1 MNSLDK
7 IYGLNGFFMDFGLER
22 IAALMKFAG
31 NPQNKLKIIHVAGTN
46 GKGSTCRFLY
56 YILKEHGLK
65 TGLYTSPH
73 LDNFNERIIAG
84 EDTIND
90 SDVARLSSLFNEIAD
105 KENIFKKIGKPTFF
119 ELTTA
124 VCFKYFFEK
133 KVEVAVI
140 ETGLGGRLDATNIVK
155 KPLVSVIT
163 NISADH
169 KDILGNS
176 LKKIA
181 LEKAGIIKKN
191 SIAVCGEKN
200 KKIRQIIQDYALGVN
215 SLFFSSDAVKLIKKG
230 FFYEYKGLNIGIK
243 NIKNPNFALYQNDN
257 LKLAI
262 LAVEIISKYYSK
274 TLKFNLNEE
283 LLRRAVLKFKNE
295 GRFEIIKYKN
305 NDIILDGAH
314 NPDGIKNLVF
324 SLKKIFPNNNFV
336 TIFAVM
342 RDKDYNTILKRLST
356 LGGKIIFTGLRKNER
371 ALETKELKKISLDN
385 KYFKDIFI
393 SGGIKESLETA
404 LKIKIADDII
414 LICGSLYLIG
424 EFKKLTKGS
433 INK

>member
-22 IAALMKFAG
+22 IEALMNFAG

-90 SDVARLSSLFNEIAD
+90 SDVTRLNDFFNEITD

-124 VCFKYFFEK
+124 ICFKYFFEK
-133 KVEVAVI
+133 KVEVAVV
-140 ETGLGGRLDATNIVK
+140 ETGLGGRLDATNIIK

-200 KKIRQIIQDYALGVN
+200 KKIRQIIKDYALGVN
-215 SLFFSSDAVKLIKKG
+215 SLFFSSNTIKLIKKN
-230 FFYEYKGLNIGIK
+230 FFYEYKGLNIDIK
-243 NIKNPNFALYQNDN
+243 NIKNPNFALYQNEN

-262 LAVEIISKYYSK
+262 LVMEIISKYYSDV
-274 TLKFNLNEE
+274 LKFNLNEG
-283 LLRRAVLKFKNE
+283 LLKSAVLKFKNE

-314 NPDGIKNLVF
+314 NPDGIKKLII
-324 SLKKIFPNNNFV
+324 SLKKVFPKNNV
-336 TIFAVM
+336 LIIFAVM
-342 RDKDYNTILKRLST
+342 KDKDYNAILKRLSL
-356 LGGKIIFTGLRKNER
+356 LGEKIIFIGLPDNER
-371 ALETKELKKISLDN
+371 ALKTKELKKISVDN
-385 KYFKDIFI
+385 KYFKDIFL

-404 LKIKIADDII
+404 LKIKSADDIV

>member
-22 IAALMKFAG
+22 IEALMNFAG

-73 LDNFNERIIAG
+73 LVDFNERIIAG
-84 EDTIND
+84 EDTISD
-90 SDVARLSSLFNEIAD
+90 SDAARLNDFFNEITD

-124 VCFKYFFEK
+124 ICFKYFFEK
-133 KVEVAVI
+133 KVEVAVV
-140 ETGLGGRLDATNIVK
+140 ETGLGGRLDATNIIK

-200 KKIRQIIQDYALGVN
+200 KKIRQIIKDYALGVN
-215 SLFFSSDAVKLIKKG
+215 SLFFSSNTVKLIKKN
-230 FFYEYKGLNIGIK
+230 FFYEYKGLNIDIK
-243 NIKNPNFALYQNDN
+243 NIKNPNFALYQNEN

-262 LAVEIISKYYSK
+262 LVMEIISKYYSDV
-274 TLKFNLNEE
+274 LKFNLNEG
-283 LLRRAVLKFKNE
+283 LLKSAVLKFKNE

-314 NPDGIKNLVF
+314 NPDGIKKLII
-324 SLKKIFPNNNFV
+324 SLKKVFPKNNV
-336 TIFAVM
+336 LIIFAVM
-342 RDKDYNTILKRLST
+342 KDKDYNAILKRLSL
-356 LGGKIIFTGLRKNER
+356 LGEKIIFTGLPDNER
-371 ALETKELKKISLDN
+371 ALKTKELKKISVDN
-385 KYFKDIFI
+385 KYFKDIFL

-404 LKIKIADDII
+404 LKIKSADDIV

>member
-1 MNSLDK
+1 MNSLYK
-7 IYGLNGFFMDFGLER
+7 VNGLNDFFMDFGLER
-22 IAALMKFAG
+22 IEALMNFAG

-73 LDNFNERIIAG
+73 LDNFNERIIVG
-84 EDTIND
+84 EDTISD
-90 SDVARLSSLFNEIAD
+90 SDVARLNDFFNKIAN

-124 VCFKYFFEK
+124 ICFKYFFEK

-191 SIAVCGEKN
+191 SIAVCGERN
-200 KKIRQIIQDYALGVN
+200 KKIRQIIYDYALGAN
-215 SLFFSSDAVKLIKKG
+215 SLFYSYDKVKLIKKG
-230 FFYEYKGLNIGIK
+230 FFYEYKGLNIDIK

-257 LKLAI
+257 LKLAT

-283 LLRRAVLKFKNE
+283 LLRRAVLKFKSE

-305 NDIILDGAH
+305 NYIILDGAH
-314 NPDGIKNLVF
+314 NPDGIKNLIF

-356 LGGKIIFTGLRKNER
+356 LGGKIIFTGLCKNER
-371 ALETKELKKISLDN
+371 ALETKELKTISVIN

-404 LKIKIADDII
+404 LKIKSSDDII

-433 INK
+433 IN

>member
-1 MNSLDK
+1 MNSLYK
-7 IYGLNGFFMDFGLER
+7 VNGLNDFFMDFGLER
-22 IAALMKFAG
+22 IEALMNFAG

-73 LDNFNERIIAG
+73 LDNFNERIIVG
-84 EDTIND
+84 EDTISD
-90 SDVARLSSLFNEIAD
+90 SDVARLNDFFNKIAN

-124 VCFKYFFEK
+124 ICFKYFFEK

-191 SIAVCGEKN
+191 SIAVCGERN
-200 KKIRQIIQDYALGVN
+200 KKIRQIIYDYALGAN
-215 SLFFSSDAVKLIKKG
+215 SLFYSYDKVKLIKKG
-230 FFYEYKGLNIGIK
+230 FFYEYKGLNIDIK

-257 LKLAI
+257 LKLAT
-262 LAVEIISKYYSK
+262 LVVEIISKYYSK

-283 LLRRAVLKFKNE
+283 LLRRAVLKFKSE

-305 NDIILDGAH
+305 NYIILDGAH
-314 NPDGIKNLVF
+314 NPDGIKNLIF

-356 LGGKIIFTGLRKNER
+356 LGGKIIFTGLCKNER
-371 ALETKELKKISLDN
+371 ALETKELKKISVIN

-404 LKIKIADDII
+404 LKIKSSDDII

-433 INK
+433 IN

>member
-7 IYGLNGFFMDFGLER
+7 VYGLNGFFMDFGLER
-22 IAALMKFAG
+22 IEALMKFAG

-73 LDNFNERIIAG
+73 LDSFNERIIIG
-84 EDTIND
+84 EDAISD
-90 SDVARLSSLFNEIAD
+90 SDAARLNDFFCKIAD

-124 VCFKYFFEK
+124 ICFKYFFEK
-133 KVEVAVI
+133 KVEAAVI

-155 KPLVSVIT
+155 KPLISVIT

-181 LEKAGIIKKN
+181 IEKAGIIKKN
-191 SIAVCGEKN
+191 SIAVCGERN
-200 KKIRQIIQDYALGVN
+200 KKIRQIIKDYALSVN
-215 SLFFSSDAVKLIKKG
+215 SLFFSSHNVKLIKKK
-230 FFYEYKGLNIGIK
+230 FFYEYKGLNIDIK

-257 LKLAI
+257 LKLAV
-262 LAVEIISKYYSK
+262 LAAELVSKYYSK

-283 LLRRAVLKFKNE
+283 LLKSAVLKFKNE

-314 NPDGIKNLVF
+314 NHDGIKKLIA
-324 SLKKIFPNNNFV
+324 SLKKIFPKKDFV
-336 TIFAVM
+336 IVFAVM
-342 RDKDYNTILKRLST
+342 KDKDYNAILKSLST
-356 LGGKIIFTGLRKNER
+356 LGGKIIFTGLRNNER
-371 ALETKELKKISLDN
+371 AMDVKELKKISADN
-385 KYFKDIFI
+385 KYFKDIFL
-393 SGGIKESLETA
+393 SGGMKESLETA
-404 LKIKIADDII
+404 LKIKTADDII

-424 EFKKLTKGS
+424 EFKKTMKGS
-433 INK
+433 IK

>member
-7 IYGLNGFFMDFGLER
+7 QYALNGFFMDFGLQR
-22 IAALMKFAG
+22 IEALMNFAD
-31 NPQNKLKIIHVAGTN
+31 NPQDKLKIIHIAGTN
-46 GKGSTCRFLY
+46 GKGSVCRFLY
-56 YILKEHGLK
+56 YIFKEHGLK

-73 LDNFNERIIAG
+73 LVDFNERIIAG
-84 EDTIND
+84 DDTISD
-90 SDVARLSSLFNEIAD
+90 SDIARLNDFFNKIAD
-105 KENIFKKIGKPTFF
+105 NEDIFKKIGKPTFF

-124 VCFKYFFEK
+124 ICFQYFFEK
-133 KVEVAVI
+133 KVEVAII

-155 KPLVSVIT
+155 KPLLSVIT

-200 KKIRQIIQDYALGVN
+200 KKIRQIIQDYALSVN
-215 SLFFSSDAVKLIKKG
+215 SLFFSSDNVKLIKKR
-230 FFYEYKGLNIGIK
+230 FFYEYKGLNINIK
-243 NIKNPNFALYQNDN
+243 NIKNPNFALYQNEN
-257 LKLAI
+257 LKLAA
-262 LAVEIISKYYSK
+262 LSAEIISEHYSK
-274 TLKFNLNEE
+274 AIKFNLSEE
-283 LLRRAVLKFKNE
+283 LLKSTVLKFKNE

-305 NDIILDGAH
+305 SDIILDGAH
-314 NPDGIKNLVF
+314 NPDGIRKLVI
-324 SLKKIFPNNNFV
+324 SSKKIFPKNNFII
-336 TIFAVM
+336 IFTVM
-342 RDKDYNTILKRLST
+342 KDKDYNAILKRLSL
-356 LGGKIIFTGLRKNER
+356 LGGKIIFTGLSNNER
-371 ALETKELKKISLDN
+371 ALKAKELKKISADN

-404 LKIKIADDII
+404 LKIKSLDDII

-424 EFKKLTKGS
+424 EFKKMTKGS
-433 INK
+433 IK

>member
-7 IYGLNGFFMDFGLER
+7 VYGLNGFFMDFGLER
-22 IAALMKFAG
+22 IEALMKFSG
-31 NPQNKLKIIHVAGTN
+31 NPQNKLKIVHVAGTN

-73 LDNFNERIIAG
+73 LVDFNERIIAG
-84 EDTIND
+84 EDTISD
-90 SDVARLSSLFNEIAD
+90 SDAARLNDFFNKIAD

-124 VCFKYFFEK
+124 ICFKYFFEK

-155 KPLVSVIT
+155 KPLLSVIT

-191 SIAVCGEKN
+191 SITVCGEKN
-200 KKIRQIIQDYALGVN
+200 KKIRQIIQDYALSIN
-215 SLFFSSDAVKLIKKG
+215 SLFYSSDNVKLIKKG
-230 FFYEYKGLNIGIK
+230 FFYEYKGLNIDIK
-243 NIKNPNFALYQNDN
+243 NIKNPNLALYQNEN

-262 LAVEIISKYYSK
+262 LAAEIIYKYYSDA
-274 TLKFNLNEE
+274 LKFNLNEE
-283 LLRRAVLKFKNE
+283 LLKSAVIKFKNE

-314 NPDGIKNLVF
+314 NPDGIKKLIL
-324 SLKKIFPNNNFV
+324 SLKKIFPKNNFV
-336 TIFAVM
+336 IIFAVM
-342 RDKDYNTILKRLST
+342 KDKDYNAILKRLSI
-356 LGGKIIFTGLRKNER
+356 LGGKIIFTGLRGNER
-371 ALETKELKKISLDN
+371 ALDAKELKKISADN
-385 KYFKDIFI
+385 KYFKEIFI
-393 SGGIKESLETA
+393 SDGIEESLEMA
-404 LKIKIADDII
+404 LKIKSAGDII

-424 EFKKLTKGS
+424 EFNKFTKS
-433 INK
+433 LKIK